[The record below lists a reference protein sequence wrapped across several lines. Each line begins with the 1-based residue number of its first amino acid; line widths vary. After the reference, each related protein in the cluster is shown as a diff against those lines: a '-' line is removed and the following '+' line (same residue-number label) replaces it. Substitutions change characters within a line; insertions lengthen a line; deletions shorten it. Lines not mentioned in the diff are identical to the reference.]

1 MGRPRRGPY
10 EWMDGPVLADYLPI
24 LLLLGASTLFGVLSI
39 AIGTRMGPNNPTPAK
54 AMPYECGIVPERL
67 PSERFP
73 VKFYVVAM
81 LFIIFDVEVIFF
93 YPFAVVFRELRLF
106 GLIEMG
112 VFVALLLVAYIYI
125 LREGGLDWEEEELS
139 PRVSASR
146 AMLRDATVVLP
157 PTGTDTPTPYGG
169 GA

>member
-1 MGRPRRGPY
+1 M
-10 EWMDGPVLADYLPI
+10 LADYLPI
-24 LLLLGASTLFGVLSI
+24 LLLLGVSTLFGVASVV
-39 AIGTRMGPNNPTPAK
+39 IGTRMGPNNPTPAK
-54 AMPYECGIVPERL
+54 SMPYECGIVPERL

-93 YPFAVVFRELRLF
+93 YPFAVIFRELRLF

-112 VFVALLLVAYIYI
+112 VFVALLFVAYIYI
-125 LREGGLDWEEEELS
+125 LREGGLDWEEEES
-139 PRVSASR
+139 PRERASR
-146 AMLRDATVVLP
+146 ALLRDATVVPPPPLP
-157 PTGTDTPTPYGG
+157 PTGTEGAYGG

>member
-1 MGRPRRGPY
+1 
-10 EWMDGPVLADYLPI
+10 MDGPVLADYLPI

-39 AIGTRMGPNNPTPAK
+39 AVGTRMGPNNPTPAK

-67 PSERFP
+67 PRERFS
-73 VKFYVVAM
+73 VKFYVIAM

-112 VFVALLLVAYIYI
+112 VFVALLLVAYVYI
-125 LREGGLDWEEEELS
+125 LREGGLDWEEEEELT
-139 PRVSASR
+139 PRQAASR
-146 AMLRDATVVLP
+146 ALLRDAVVELP
-157 PTGTDTPTPYGG
+157 PTGTDAPSPYGG